1 MSAKKPELAIIGKD
15 GNAFA
20 ILAAAG
26 RAARRAGWTQEQ
38 KNKMMSEA
46 TSGNYAH
53 LLQVLH
59 QYFEVC

>member
-1 MSAKKPELAIIGKD
+1 
-15 GNAFA
+15 
-20 ILAAAG
+20 
-26 RAARRAGWTQEQ
+26 
-38 KNKMMSEA
+38 MMSEA